1 MKTTAQWMWRE
12 WDYIVAKC
20 LYFTRIGKTLIM
32 RVGQTAI
39 IWGWMLHKNKLLNG
53 ISKTI
58 NRVRE

>member
-20 LYFTRIGKTLIM
+20 FYFTRIGKTLIM

-39 IWGWMLHKNKLLNG
+39 IWGWMLQLQMQPLK
-53 ISKTI
+53 ISY
-58 NRVRE
+58 